1 MNKIRVCFTKVGR
14 VSYMSHLDLNRFM
27 QRALRRSNLPIK
39 YTEGFNPHAYLT
51 FSLPLSLGFE
61 SKVETM
67 DFKLTQDI
75 SPEIVKDR
83 LNTVLPEGLKV
94 LSAAA
99 PIHES
104 TDIVACEYT
113 VRIKSKSLS
122 PSELE
127 KRFDGFYSQ
136 KELITEKFNKK
147 KKRIVVDI
155 KPVFE
160 ILTKYEI
167 NDEFVIK
174 LKAPAGNEKNY
185 NPNLLVD
192 MFIKYA
198 DIGDETV
205 KIERNRIIC
214 SDGTDFL

>member
-1 MNKIRVCFTKVGR
+1 MNKIRVQFTKVGR

-51 FSLPLSLGFE
+51 FALPLSLGFE

-67 DFKLTQDI
+67 DFKLTEDI

-83 LNTVLPEGLKV
+83 LNAVLPDGLKV
-94 LSAAA
+94 VSAA
-99 PIHES
+99 PPVHS
-104 TDIVACEYT
+104 NTDIIASEYT
-113 VRIKSKSLS
+113 VRIKSKSLNS
-122 PSELE
+122 SELE
-127 KRFDGFYSQ
+127 SKFDVFYSQ
-136 KELITEKFNKK
+136 DELIAEKFNKK
-147 KKRIVVDI
+147 KKQIFVDI

-160 ILTKYEI
+160 IMTKYEI
-167 NDEFVIK
+167 NDEFVLKI
-174 LKAPAGNEKNY
+174 KAPSGNEKNY

-192 MFIKYA
+192 MFIKHA
-198 DIGDETV
+198 EISDETV

-214 SDGTDFL
+214 SDNSDFL

>member
-1 MNKIRVCFTKVGR
+1 MNKIRVQFTKVGR

-51 FSLPLSLGFE
+51 FALPLSLGFE

-67 DFKLTQDI
+67 DFKLTEDI

-83 LNTVLPEGLKV
+83 LNAVLPEGLKV
-94 LSAAA
+94 ISAAA
-99 PIHES
+99 PIHS
-104 TDIVACEYT
+104 NTDIVASEYT
-113 VRIKSKSLS
+113 VRIKSQSLS
-122 PSELE
+122 PSEIE
-127 KRFDGFYSQ
+127 NKFDVFYSQ
-136 KELITEKFNKK
+136 NEIVAEKFNKK
-147 KKRIVVDI
+147 KKQILVDI

-160 ILTKYEI
+160 IMTKYVI
-167 NDEFVIK
+167 NDEFVLKI
-174 LKAPAGNEKNY
+174 KAPSGNEKNY

-198 DIGDETV
+198 EINDETV

-214 SDGTDFL
+214 LDNSDFL

>member
-1 MNKIRVCFTKVGR
+1 MNRIRVCFTKVDR

-51 FSLPLSLGFE
+51 FALPLSLGFE
-61 SKVETM
+61 SSVETM

-83 LNTVLPEGLKV
+83 LNAVLPDGLRV
-94 LSAAA
+94 LNVAA
-99 PIHES
+99 PVHDS

-113 VRIKSKSLS
+113 VKIKSKSLS
-122 PSELE
+122 SSELV
-127 KRFDGFYSQ
+127 RLFDEFYSQ
-136 KELITEKFNKK
+136 DELVTEKFNKK

-155 KPVFE
+155 KPIFE
-160 ILTKYEI
+160 IMTKYEI
-167 NDEFVIK
+167 NEAFAIR

-192 MFIKYA
+192 MFLKYA
-198 DIGDETV
+198 QISDEIV